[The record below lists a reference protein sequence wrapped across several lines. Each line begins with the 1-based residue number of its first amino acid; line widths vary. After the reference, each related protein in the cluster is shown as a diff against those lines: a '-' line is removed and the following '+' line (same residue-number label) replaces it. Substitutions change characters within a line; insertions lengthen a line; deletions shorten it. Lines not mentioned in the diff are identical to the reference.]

1 MAEQNEQGSPKG
13 ESIYLAIGF
22 LRRPHGVKG
31 EVIMDL
37 HTDFPDRIKAGRK
50 VYVGDKHEAATLGSV
65 RLHGNGMLVRIRG
78 IDTPEA
84 AGRFRNQ
91 WVYVKATEVPQLPEG
106 QHYKY
111 ELIGLQVVEDTGN
124 ALGELIEILETG
136 ANDVYIVKNEA
147 GKEVL
152 IPAIP
157 SVILET
163 DMEARVMKV
172 HLLDGLIEERG
183 K

>member
-65 RLHGNGMLVRIRG
+65 RPHGNGILVRIRG

>member
-1 MAEQNEQGSPKG
+1 MAENNEQGSPKG

-22 LRRPHGVKG
+22 IRRPHGVKG

-37 HTDFPDRIKAGRK
+37 HTDFPERIKPGRK
-50 VYVGDKHEAATLGSV
+50 VYIGDRHESATLGSV
-65 RLHGNGMLVRIRG
+65 REHAGGVLVRIRG
-78 IDTPEA
+78 YDTPET

-91 WVYVKATEVPQLPEG
+91 WVYVKTTEVPPLPEG

-111 ELIGLQVVEDTGN
+111 ELIDMQVIDDAGN
-124 ALGELIEILETG
+124 PLGTLTDILETG
-136 ANDVYIVKNEA
+136 ANDVYIVKSEA
-147 GKEVL
+147 GKEIL
-152 IPAIP
+152 LPAIP

-172 HLLDGLIEERG
+172 HLLDGLIEERE